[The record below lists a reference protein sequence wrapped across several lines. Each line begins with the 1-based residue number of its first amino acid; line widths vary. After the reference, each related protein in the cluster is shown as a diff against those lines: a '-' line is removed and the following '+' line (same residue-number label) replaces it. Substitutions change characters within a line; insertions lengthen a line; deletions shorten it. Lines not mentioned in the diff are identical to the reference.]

1 VGETADR
8 PSFTGLI
15 VHREPALG
23 YSFLVPEG
31 WERGEVLGTEGT
43 AVLYAPSVEE
53 SFTSFSAEGRDLGV
67 EVVAEDLA
75 DLRRG
80 FLRGLRQLPDA
91 RVKLLDAAAIG
102 RLVTL
107 EAHQTYREGDLVRK
121 RWVRLLYQGTV
132 QVRLIAQAA
141 SVDKFDYWL
150 PMFYES
156 MRTFRFGDWAA
167 DAGIIADDWS

>member
-1 VGETADR
+1 
-8 PSFTGLI
+8 
-15 VHREPALG
+15 LG

-31 WERGEVLGTEGT
+31 WQRGEVLGAEGT
-43 AVLYAPSVEE
+43 AVLYTPSVEE
-53 SFTSFSAEGRDLGV
+53 AFTSFSAEGRDLGV
-67 EVVAEDLA
+67 EVVAGDLA

-80 FLRGLRQLPDA
+80 FLRGLRQLSGA
-91 RVKLLDAAAIG
+91 RVKLLDATAIG

-107 EAHQTYREGDLVRK
+107 EAHQTYRDGDRVRK

-141 SVDKFDYWL
+141 SVDEFDYWL

-156 MRTFRFGDWAA
+156 MRTFSFGDWATH
-167 DAGIIADDWS
+167 AGIIADDWK